1 MRFCS
6 KFVHDIN
13 FEERA
18 LQPCCNVHNSI
29 VPKFPFN
36 GYKINMDVYT
46 HYIEKVIDEVQMN
59 SPHVCNGCPE
69 LVDVPHYNG
78 IKKITFSTL
87 SLNHHRHLCDCRC
100 VYCDLWKPG
109 RHPRPFAILPPI
121 MSLHDQGA
129 LQKNCFISWG
139 GGESTLLPDFVSASH
154 WIYEHGYPQ
163 YIHTNALRHSAWI
176 GDLLASGQGRLN
188 VSLDSGSATGY
199 ARVKGG
205 DWWEKVVASL
215 EKYFAMAKT
224 PEQIDIKYIVFE
236 QNNKIIEIE
245 RFFNFCRHLGVRSVQ
260 FSFDFEEVNEG
271 MVSEQSILGAAYFMQ
286 RAQGLAFTCEPFFV
300 GSSLL
305 ARIDTVRKKF
315 FQ

>member
-36 GYKINMDVYT
+36 GYKVNMDVYT

-69 LVDVPHYNG
+69 LVDIPHYSG
-78 IKKITFSTL
+78 IKKIMFSTL

-139 GGESTLLPDFVSASH
+139 GGQHCCRIL
-154 WIYEHGYPQ
+154 YPQ
-163 YIHTNALRHSAWI
+163 
-176 GDLLASGQGRLN
+176 
-188 VSLDSGSATGY
+188 ATGY
-199 ARVKGG
+199 MNMAIHSISIPMHCATLHGLVICLRVDKA
-205 DWWEKVVASL
+205 DL
-215 EKYFAMAKT
+215 M
-224 PEQIDIKYIVFE
+224 
-236 QNNKIIEIE
+236 
-245 RFFNFCRHLGVRSVQ
+245 SVWIQ
-260 FSFDFEEVNEG
+260 EVQLV
-271 MVSEQSILGAAYFMQ
+271 MRV
-286 RAQGLAFTCEPFFV
+286 
-300 GSSLL
+300 
-305 ARIDTVRKKF
+305 
-315 FQ
+315 